1 MELEVDR
8 RITIWALHIELSI
21 VRVCIELDGIEEL
34 DNLAMKWIRIY
45 NELNFVLFYFDFFLY
60 FKTNHRV
67 ESATPALLQTFNEVV
82 DESLQSWS

>member
-45 NELNFVLFYFDFFLY
+45 NELNFVLFLFWFFPL
-60 FKTNHRV
+60 F
-67 ESATPALLQTFNEVV
+67 
-82 DESLQSWS
+82 

>member
-21 VRVCIELDGIEEL
+21 ARVCIELDGIEEL

-45 NELNFVLFYFDFFLY
+45 NELNFVLFLF
-60 FKTNHRV
+60 
-67 ESATPALLQTFNEVV
+67 
-82 DESLQSWS
+82 

>member
-45 NELNFVLFYFDFFLY
+45 NELNFVLFLF
-60 FKTNHRV
+60 
-67 ESATPALLQTFNEVV
+67 
-82 DESLQSWS
+82 